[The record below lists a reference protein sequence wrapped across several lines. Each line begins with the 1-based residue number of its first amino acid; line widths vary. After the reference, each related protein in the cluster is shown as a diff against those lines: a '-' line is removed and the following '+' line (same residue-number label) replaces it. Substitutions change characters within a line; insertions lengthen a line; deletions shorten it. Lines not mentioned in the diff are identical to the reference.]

1 MSDCK
6 RTRMARQLQL
16 YDIVATIAE
25 NNAVYNYEEI
35 NDKLG
40 IPLRM
45 FERDLNELRDCGLI
59 KLKFN
64 RAKNR
69 YVTDGEA
76 VFDESSKDRR
86 RTHLIRLY
94 RLGTLVRKLHRTRS
108 TDLEHYESGL
118 KYYVEYAEDNKD
130 NPENGS
136 PEVLKDMYE
145 FYVPRNFHFYDL
157 KAEYYALFPDSCER
171 TRQRDFKELQNAGF
185 NIYYSLKYR
194 SFIFEEYVEE
204 E

>member
-1 MSDCK
+1 MSECK

-25 NNAVYNYEEI
+25 CGAVYNYAEI

-64 RAKNR
+64 RVKDC

-86 RTHLIRLY
+86 RAHLIRLY
-94 RLGTLVRKLHRTRS
+94 RLGTLVRKLSRTRS
-108 TDLEHYESGL
+108 TDLERYESGL
-118 KYYVEYAEDNKD
+118 KYYAEYVEDVKD
-130 NPENGS
+130 DPENNS
-136 PEVLKDMYE
+136 PEDLRGMYE
-145 FYVPRNFHFYDL
+145 FYVPQDFHFYDL
-157 KAEYYALFPDSCER
+157 KAEYYALFPGSNER

-185 NIYYSLKYR
+185 NIYYSREYR
-194 SFIFEEYVEE
+194 SFVFEEYVEE